1 MAACN
6 GSSRHR
12 EEKALASKLD
22 QLRAMT
28 TVVADTG
35 DLGAVARLKPV
46 DCTTNPTIV
55 LNAVDN
61 PEYGDV
67 VEEALVWGRK
77 RSGDA
82 ARVAAATADRIAVSI
97 GVELLRLVP
106 GFVSTEVDANLSF
119 NIGAS
124 VARARQIIDAYKQR
138 GVEPERVLIKLAST
152 WEGIRAA
159 QILQSEGVK
168 CNMTLLL
175 NRAQAIASAEAGVFL
190 ISPFVGRIYDWHK
203 KSGGKDFA
211 AAEDP
216 GVRSVR
222 DIYEYY
228 KSNGIE
234 TVVMGASFRNS
245 GQIEALAGCDRLTI
259 APVLM
264 DALAS
269 ERGELKRVLAPTAAE
284 PRSLRTAEDGICRW
298 FVSED
303 AVDIKHPD
311 LAGPMDENTFRW
323 IMNDDAMATEK
334 LAEGI
339 RVFATDLKTLR
350 RRIAERLE

>member
-1 MAACN
+1 
-6 GSSRHR
+6 
-12 EEKALASKLD
+12 
-22 QLRAMT
+22 MT

-55 LNAVDN
+55 LKAIDN
-61 PEYGDV
+61 PEYRDV
-67 VEEALVWGRK
+67 VEEALTWGRK

-82 ARVAAATADRIAVSI
+82 ARVAAATADRLAVSV

-119 NIGAS
+119 NIGAL

-138 GVEPERVLIKLAST
+138 GVGPERLLIKFAST

-159 QILQSEGVK
+159 EILQSEGVK

-175 NRAQAIASAEAGVFL
+175 NRAQAIASAEAGAFL

-222 DIYEYY
+222 DIYGYY

-234 TVVMGASFRNS
+234 TIVMGASFRNT
-245 GQIEALAGCDRLTI
+245 GQIEALAGCDRLSI
-259 APVLM
+259 APALM

-269 ERGELKRVLAPTAAE
+269 EGASSNASWRRPPQSHAPFGRRKTG
-284 PRSLRTAEDGICRW
+284 S
-298 FVSED
+298 
-303 AVDIKHPD
+303 
-311 LAGPMDENTFRW
+311 
-323 IMNDDAMATEK
+323 AT
-334 LAEGI
+334 GS
-339 RVFATDLKTLR
+339 
-350 RRIAERLE
+350 

>member
-1 MAACN
+1 
-6 GSSRHR
+6 
-12 EEKALASKLD
+12 
-22 QLRAMT
+22 MT

-55 LNAVDN
+55 LKAIDN
-61 PEYGDV
+61 PEYRDV
-67 VEEALVWGRK
+67 VEEALTWGRK

-82 ARVAAATADRIAVSI
+82 VRVAAATADRLAVSV
-97 GVELLRLVP
+97 GVELLRLLP

-119 NIGAS
+119 NIGAL

-138 GVEPERVLIKLAST
+138 GVGPERVLIKLAST

-159 QILQSEGVK
+159 EILQSEGVN

-175 NRAQAIASAEAGVFL
+175 NRAQAIASAEAAAFL

-203 KSGGKDFA
+203 KSGGKDC

-216 GVRSVR
+216 GVQSVR
-222 DIYEYY
+222 DIYGYY

-234 TVVMGASFRNS
+234 TIVMGASFRNT
-245 GQIEALAGCDRLTI
+245 GQIEALAGCDRLAI
-259 APVLM
+259 APALM

-269 ERGELKRVLAPTAAE
+269 EGGELKRVLAPTAAE
-284 PRSLRTAEDGICRW
+284 PRSLPTAEDGICHW

-303 AVDIKHPD
+303 AVDIKHLDP
-311 LAGPMDENTFRW
+311 AGPMDETTFRW
-323 IMNDDAMATEK
+323 IMNEDAMATEK
-334 LAEGI
+334 LSEGI
-339 RVFATDLKTLR
+339 RVLANDLKTLR
-350 RRIAERLE
+350 RRTAERLL